1 MNITLK
7 LAPKLARLFGI
18 SSIEDLVAET
28 QEAKLLL
35 EIEAYQQ
42 AQEQSEAVDE
52 GDSLTLPNFYY
63 SFRSNDQEPST
74 RISNTS

>member
-7 LAPKLARLFGI
+7 LGPKLARLFGV

-42 AQEQSEAVDE
+42 VQEQSEAVDE
-52 GDSLTLPNFYY
+52 GASLSLPAFYA
-63 SFRSNDQEPST
+63 SLF
-74 RISNTS
+74 